1 MTTILFTVAGVGLV
15 LLVVYDVYATILH
28 SRSHS
33 GPIAE
38 QLNNLI
44 WQTGLAVAFKL
55 SRSARHRV
63 LNSIG
68 PLLLPLLIIIYILS
82 LIVGFALIY
91 YPRMPEGFIVSPQAS
106 SGGWIESLYFSGV
119 TLVTVGYGDIAP
131 LSYGLRLISLAEAIS
146 GFALITLALTYL
158 ITVYGQLERKRVAAL
173 AFYYHS
179 EQGADAAGFIAN
191 HFVEDKFYGLEAT
204 LRVASREMQLIL
216 ESHTE
221 HSVLHYFHPVEV
233 HKSLPRMMFLVLEI
247 CAVIRSCLDTQTY
260 IETRNHPAVMMLEA
274 SGRHVL
280 GELYAMLELERR
292 ETRRAETTGTDE
304 HRWQLRFD
312 QTLERLSQ
320 AGIKTRPDRQAAW
333 KLYRTRREEWESQL
347 HRLANY
353 LGYDWN
359 EVTGDRD
366 LRDAEEEM
374 DDTGEWG
381 EQKRDT
387 EKRESEKEKV
397 ESR

>member
-1 MTTILFTVAGVGLV
+1 MTTTLFTLAGVGLI
-15 LLVVYDVYATILH
+15 LLVIYDIYATILH
-28 SRSHS
+28 SRSRS

-38 QLNNLI
+38 TLNSTI
-44 WQTGLAVAFKL
+44 WQAALAIAFKL
-55 SRSARHRV
+55 SRHSRHRL

-68 PLLLPLLIIIYILS
+68 PLLLPVLIVFLVFLLIF
-82 LIVGFALIY
+82 GFALIY
-91 YPRMPEGFIVSPQAS
+91 YPRMPAEFIVGPAS
-106 SGGWIESLYFSGV
+106 TGDGLMEAIYFSGV
-119 TLVTVGYGDIAP
+119 TLSTVGYGDIAP
-131 LSYGLRLISLAEAIS
+131 RTEAMKMLALIQALS
-146 GFALITLALTYL
+146 GFALISLAITYL
-158 ITVYGQLERKRVAAL
+158 ITVYSQLERKRVAAL

-204 LRVASREMQLIL
+204 LRIASREMQLIL

-247 CAVIRSCLDTQTY
+247 CAVMRSCLDPATY
-260 IETRNHPAVMMLEA
+260 VETRNHPAVMMLEA

-280 GELYAMLELERR
+280 GELYSMLDLERR
-292 ETRRAETTGTDE
+292 KKRRDETDGPDE
-304 HRWQLRFD
+304 KRWRQRFEM
-312 QTLERLSQ
+312 TLQCLEK
-320 AGIKTRPDRQAAW
+320 ANIKTCADREIAW
-333 KLYRTRREEWESQL
+333 RLYRARREEWESKL
-347 HRLANY
+347 HRLSNY

-366 LRDAEEEM
+366 LSEATEKM

-381 EQKRDT
+381 EQK
-387 EKRESEKEKV
+387 KERV
-397 ESR
+397 EE